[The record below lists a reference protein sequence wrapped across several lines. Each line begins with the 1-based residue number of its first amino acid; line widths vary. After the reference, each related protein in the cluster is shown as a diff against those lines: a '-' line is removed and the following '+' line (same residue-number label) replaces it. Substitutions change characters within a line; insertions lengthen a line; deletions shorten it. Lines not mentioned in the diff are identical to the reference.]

1 MKLVLVAGNRG
12 GVEGECGVE
21 GGGKCGGEGRDGQG
35 RQRQRAH
42 SAELC

>member
-1 MKLVLVAGNRG
+1 MKLVLVAGNRC
-12 GVEGECGVE
+12 GVEGECGGE
-21 GGGKCGGEGRDGQG
+21 GEYGGEGRDGQG